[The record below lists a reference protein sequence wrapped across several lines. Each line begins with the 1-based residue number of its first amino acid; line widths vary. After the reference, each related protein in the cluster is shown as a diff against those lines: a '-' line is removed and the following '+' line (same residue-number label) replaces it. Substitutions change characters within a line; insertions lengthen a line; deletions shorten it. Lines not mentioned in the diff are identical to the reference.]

1 MKIDLKLGAIT
12 VADAAALMHAELL
25 TLSADAPM
33 REICNFTDEIGEIA
47 RGTMFL
53 VSEDNS
59 LAEMMAAAK
68 NGALTVLCTKAPAS
82 LERIPDTA
90 VLVCDAI
97 DTALA
102 RLQRRTRRAADT
114 EPSR

>member
-53 VSEDNS
+53 VS
-59 LAEMMAAAK
+59 
-68 NGALTVLCTKAPAS
+68 
-82 LERIPDTA
+82 
-90 VLVCDAI
+90 
-97 DTALA
+97 
-102 RLQRRTRRAADT
+102 
-114 EPSR
+114 